1 MPHNLRI
8 HAASV
13 TALLLTACSAG
24 GSSSTVAPTPSSSVP
39 PTSVGVPD
47 TTAADSAS
55 TSTSTST
62 MPTMSTIVDEA
73 VVIEVTVEGGQLVS
87 DRRAEVKLGD
97 NVRLVIESDAA
108 DELHVHGYDLTADVV
123 VGQETELSFVAEIP
137 GIFEVEFETI
147 RLQVLELVVNQ

>member
-1 MPHNLRI
+1 M
-8 HAASV
+8 
-13 TALLLTACSAG
+13 
-24 GSSSTVAPTPSSSVP
+24 
-39 PTSVGVPD
+39 
-47 TTAADSAS
+47 
-55 TSTSTST
+55 
-62 MPTMSTIVDEA
+62 DEA

-87 DRRAEVKLGD
+87 ARRAEVELGD

-123 VGQETELSFVAEIP
+123 VGQETEFSFVADIP